1 MKEFLHSK
9 KQIITTLAGVL
20 TIFLLVLTISGLV
33 DIVNKIKQSKYIGQ
47 DAEFKNTIV
56 ITDTGEVYAA
66 PDLAVINL
74 MVTNEAKTVAG
85 AMEENT
91 RRMNKVIQE
100 MKSLGIEEK
109 DLKTVS
115 FNIYPRYEYERDKFG
130 YTSGKRILV
139 GYEIMQSLQ
148 VKIRN
153 LENIGQVIER
163 GTAVGANDVGNLQFT
178 IDRQDELKKQAR
190 EQAINKAK
198 EKAEQMAFQLGVKLG
213 KVTSFSENFYMPYY
227 GAMDYYAMEKGM
239 GGAGEVPDIQTG
251 ENKISVSVVITYE
264 IY

>member
-1 MKEFLHSK
+1 M
-9 KQIITTLAGVL
+9 
-20 TIFLLVLTISGLV
+20 SGIV

-47 DAEFKNTIV
+47 DAEFKNTIA

-74 MVTNEAKTVAG
+74 MVTNEAKTVG
-85 AMEENT
+85 EAMAENT
-91 RRMNKVIQE
+91 KRMNKVIEE

-115 FNIYPRYEYERDKFG
+115 YNIYPRYEYEKDRFG
-130 YTSGKRILV
+130 NVYGKRILA
-139 GYEIMQSLQ
+139 GYEIRQSLQ

-153 LENIGQVIER
+153 LENIGQVIEK
-163 GTAVGANDVGNLQFT
+163 GTAAGANDVGNLQFT
-178 IDRQDELKKQAR
+178 IDNQDELKKQAR
-190 EQAINKAK
+190 EQAIDKARK
-198 EKAEQMAFQLGVKLG
+198 KAEQMASQLNVRLG
-213 KVTSFSENFYMPYY
+213 KVTSFSENFYVPYY
-227 GAMDYYAMEKGM
+227 GAMDYAMEKGI

-251 ENKISVSVVITYE
+251 ENKITVSVVITYE